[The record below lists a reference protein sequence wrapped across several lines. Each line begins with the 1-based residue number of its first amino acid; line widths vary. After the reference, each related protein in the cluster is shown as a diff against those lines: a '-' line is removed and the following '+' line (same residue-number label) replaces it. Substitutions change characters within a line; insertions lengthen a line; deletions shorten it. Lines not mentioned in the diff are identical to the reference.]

1 MNQRRSTRN
10 KGFTL
15 TELLVVMG
23 IVALA
28 AAATIPAL
36 DSFYRR
42 HQLNAAAT
50 EFQALVLRARISALK
65 EKVSY
70 RLVLHD
76 ENAGSSNQF
85 ELQRASGGS
94 WVGLDEGSHAIPDTV
109 AILGSGSTNSVD
121 TVTVT
126 GRGVCTTG
134 KLYLESERGD
144 QYVVKVDTTCVTNE
158 S

>member
-1 MNQRRSTRN
+1 MNRRRPTGNR
-10 KGFTL
+10 GFTL

-76 ENAGSSNQF
+76 ENASASNQF
-85 ELQRASGGS
+85 ELQKAQSGS
-94 WVGLDEGSHAIPDTV
+94 WVALDDGSHAVPDTV
-109 AILGSGSTNSVD
+109 AILGSGSTDSVD
-121 TVTVT
+121 SVTVN
-126 GRGVCTTG
+126 GRGVCTVG
-134 KLYLESERGD
+134 KVFLESERGD
-144 QYVVKVDTTCVTNE
+144 QHVVKLDSTCYTNE
-158 S
+158 